1 MKSPFTAPARWLCVT
16 LPTLCVSLIGSA
28 QTAPGT
34 TGSAVALA
42 LRAQEIAHCL
52 PGEIS
57 TWGDGSDRAAIAPQL
72 VFVYEHSSAPLWFDD
87 AAVLGALDKAASA
100 WSECGIRAQVVRQP
114 DASAGLGDAIRVQ
127 WSQSGSRNNF
137 GLADLGQ
144 RTLWL
149 GPGAFLML
157 EKINPQAGRATL
169 QMVISHEMG
178 HFFGLMA
185 HSRRCV
191 DVTSYYNNPQGQSCL
206 IRGGGSLPKGVEYRA
221 ALPTA
226 CDIARCRALNP

>member
-1 MKSPFTAPARWLCVT
+1 MRRWRLPCAKRLLAALSLLCG
-16 LPTLCVSLIGSA
+16 SLSSTA
-28 QTAPGT
+28 QTPSIAMNQPAGM
-34 TGSAVALA
+34 V
-42 LRAQEIAHCL
+42 LRKQEIAQCL

-72 VFVYEHSSAPLWFDD
+72 VFVYEHSSAPLWFDST
-87 AAVLGALDKAASA
+87 AVLGALDKAATA
-100 WSECGIRAQVVRQP
+100 WSECGIRARVVLHT
-114 DASAGLGDAIRVQ
+114 DADAGLRDAIRVQ

-144 RTLWL
+144 HTLWL

-191 DVTSYYNNPQGQSCL
+191 DVTSYYSNPQGQSCW